1 MPFLGACLPPLMIK
15 GITTLH
21 LDSLLN
27 LPLKG
32 ETNSTQQRKKRKII
46 LDSGKINRIGTTK
59 YNSTSSRGS
68 IDSFSSNK
76 SGLKN

>member
-32 ETNSTQQRKKRKII
+32 ATNSTQQRKKKIT